1 MDLALLILLLVILAL
16 ALYIAS
22 RSTSGN
28 NQQITELVKDLLNDN
43 KLFMVEK
50 NNENFRNVIKDL
62 NEFKTT
68 VADSLHRSKLS
79 LTESLAEN
87 TDKQNKEFNDLKEKI
102 QKDLKL
108 VTDMVETKLNEISGK
123 VEEKLSKGFEKTNE
137 TFLHITERLIKID
150 EAQKKIEA
158 LSRDVG
164 SLQNILTDKKTRGIF
179 GEVQLNQIL
188 IAIFGE
194 HNEKLYSLQKQLGN
208 NGVIADAVLYLPDP
222 LGTLPVDSKFPMEN
236 YERMVD
242 SSMDEHHRDRAKKE
256 FKTNI
261 KKHINDIA
269 DKYIIPGETTQAIM
283 FLPAEAVF
291 SEIHAYHEDLV
302 ELARSRNVWMAS
314 PSTFMALLTTIQSVL
329 RNIETQKQAR
339 VIQEELIKLSQEFG
353 RYRTRWG
360 KLSQHIEQVSKD
372 VKDINVTTEKITT
385 RFSQIENV
393 EIEAPE
399 EEEAPLYIES
409 VEQV

>member
-1 MDLALLILLLVILAL
+1 MDFVLLSILLFILAL
-16 ALYIAS
+16 ALYTAY
-22 RSTSGN
+22 RSTSN
-28 NQQITELVKDLLNDN
+28 NTQQIKELIKDEFNDS
-43 KLFMVEK
+43 KLFMIEK
-50 NNENFRNVIKDL
+50 NNENFQKVIKDL
-62 NEFKTT
+62 NEFKT
-68 VADSLHRSKLS
+68 VVSDSLHKSKLS

-87 TDKQNKEFNDLKEKI
+87 TDKQNKEFNALKEKI
-102 QKDLKL
+102 QKDLKS

-123 VEEKLSKGFEKTNE
+123 VEEKLNKGFEKTNE
-137 TFLHITERLIKID
+137 TFTRITERLVKID

-164 SLQNILTDKKTRGIF
+164 SLQNVLTDKKTRGIF

-188 IAIFGE
+188 IAVFGE
-194 HNEKLYSLQKQLGN
+194 HNEKLYSLQKQLGDK
-208 NGVIADAVLYLPDP
+208 GVIVDAVLYLPDP

-242 SSMDEHHRDRAKKE
+242 TSLDEHHRDRAKKE

-269 DKYIIPGETTQAIM
+269 DKYIIPGETSQAIM

-339 VIQEELIKLSQEFG
+339 VIQEELIKLSSEFG

-360 KLSQHIEQVSKD
+360 KLSQHIDQVSKD

-399 EEEAPLYIES
+399 ETEEQMLVES